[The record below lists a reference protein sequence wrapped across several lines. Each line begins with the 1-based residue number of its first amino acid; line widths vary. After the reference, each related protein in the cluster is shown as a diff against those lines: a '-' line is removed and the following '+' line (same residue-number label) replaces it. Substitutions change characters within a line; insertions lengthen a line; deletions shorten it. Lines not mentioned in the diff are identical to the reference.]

1 MPKDEIT
8 TSLELSDLIL
18 CDVKLG
24 DFTAAKLR
32 TILMSAAEKFNSD
45 RGKLLW
51 PLRVALSGKEKSPPL
66 FEIAEILGKEE
77 ALKRIRRA
85 IQLLR

>member
-1 MPKDEIT
+1 
-8 TSLELSDLIL
+8 
-18 CDVKLG
+18 
-24 DFTAAKLR
+24 
-32 TILMSAAEKFNSD
+32 MSAAEKFNSD